1 MIALFSRGLVAFA
14 LMLIFPFGVASAL
27 EPGEGIVL
35 DQVTGNYLL
44 TYTEELEDGSKAL
57 ARATFFPATKFV
69 PTIYTK
75 LRLDGTGA
83 VNYSYSISSGA
94 QSQQIL
100 DTVRFNLFNKIVG
113 SQDLPTDTQAATLT
127 QVAAVFEAN
136 KLALTTPANW
146 DGFISTNPSGA
157 SRITW
162 DPINSGVGIRPGE
175 TQQGFGFTSQSLPGL
190 GKAQFEGLAD
200 GLNGFSGEGPI
211 SGSDIDKQ
219 IQALYQGD
227 FVARNAA
234 VPTIAIPDPFDP
246 AVTLERIQAHMH
258 TWIAKQLIE
267 PAFAAQLDSHFKT
280 AADVYRKQGPAG
292 NGQIGRMLALLVQ
305 QYEGL
310 ERGDEELVKKKSAV
324 PAQIDK
330 LAALVLYFDL
340 KYVMRRMG
348 GGN

>member
-1 MIALFSRGLVAFA
+1 MITLFARGITIC
-14 LMLIFPFGVASAL
+14 MLLFPFGVASAL
-27 EPGEGIVL
+27 EPGEGIFL
-35 DQVTGNYLL
+35 DQTTGNYTLI
-44 TYTEELEDGSKAL
+44 YTDDELENGNKVL
-57 ARATFFPATKFV
+57 ARATFFPATKID
-69 PTIYTK
+69 PAIYTK

-83 VNYSYSISSGA
+83 VNYSYSVSSGA
-94 QSQQIL
+94 QSRQL
-100 DTVRFNLFNKIVG
+100 LRTVRFDLFNKVVG
-113 SQDLPTDTQAATLT
+113 SQDLPTNTQSATLE

-146 DGFISTNPSGA
+146 EGFISTNKNGA
-157 SRITW
+157 SRISW
-162 DPINSGVGIRPGE
+162 NRIESDAGIRPGE
-175 TQQGFGFTSQSLPGL
+175 TQQEFGFVSQSLTGL
-190 GKAQFEGLAD
+190 GMVQFKGLRD
-200 GLNGFSGEGPI
+200 GRNGFSGEGPI

-219 IQALYQGD
+219 IQALYQND

-246 AVTLERIQAHMH
+246 AVTLERIQEHMH

-280 AADVYRKQGPAG
+280 AADVYRKQGSAG
-292 NGQIGRMLALLVQ
+292 NGQVGKMLALLVQ

-310 ERGDEELVKKKSAV
+310 EKGDEELVKKKSAV
-324 PAQIDK
+324 PAQLDK